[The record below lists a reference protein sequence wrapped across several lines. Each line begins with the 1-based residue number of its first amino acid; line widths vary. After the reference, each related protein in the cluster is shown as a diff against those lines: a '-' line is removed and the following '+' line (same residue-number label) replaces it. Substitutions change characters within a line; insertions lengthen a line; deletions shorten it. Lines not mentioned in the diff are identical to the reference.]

1 MLVVFGGISSNRY
14 MMQNMDGVGDGEGEG
29 DRKDRRGWLLASYV
43 WLMNCNSC
51 SETDVLAFCFTN
63 AHMVWS

>member
-1 MLVVFGGISSNRY
+1 

-63 AHMVWS
+63 AYMVWS